1 MCLDVILQALANAAD
16 GVFVVNPDQR
26 IVFWNKAAQALLGHP
41 PESAVDKFCWEIL
54 EGLDDRGEPVC
65 SGTCQMAMAAL
76 AGAPVPDYDTCVRTA
91 SGQLRWINIST
102 LALPPLAPQATPLV
116 VHLFRDATRQ
126 RRNESFVTQVLGMV
140 ERMQADATPA
150 PVVTAAAMRAANL
163 TEREAEVLSLLARG
177 LSTRAIALSLSIR
190 PATTR
195 NHVQNI
201 LTKLHAHTRLEA
213 VARALELGLIKNTL

>member
-26 IVFWNKAAQALLGHP
+26 IIFWNEAARELLGHA
-41 PESAVDKFCWEIL
+41 PETVTEKSCWEIL
-54 EGLDDRGEPVC
+54 EGQDDRGEPVC
-65 SGTCQMAMAAL
+65 SGTCQLVMAAL
-76 AGAPVPDYDTCVRTA
+76 AGVPVPNYDTCVRTA
-91 SGQLRWINIST
+91 SGELRWINIST
-102 LALPPLAPQATPLV
+102 LTLPPLAPQATPLV
-116 VHLFRDATRQ
+116 VHLFRDATRH
-126 RRNESFVTQVLGMV
+126 RRNESFVLQVLGMV
-140 ERMQADATPA
+140 ERLQASASPS
-150 PVVTAAAMRAANL
+150 PVITAAATRAGNL
-163 TEREAEVLSLLARG
+163 TEREGEVLSLLAQG

-213 VARALELGLIKNTL
+213 VARALELGLIKNAL